1 MTTDPLPPD
10 FDGTVRLF
18 PLPTLVM
25 FPGVVQG
32 LHIFEPRYRQMTADA
47 LATDQ
52 LIAMVLLKPDWEEQ
66 YDAAPPIE
74 PVACV
79 GRIGWSEA
87 LADGRFNLR
96 LRGLCRVRILD
107 EVPTDRLYRTA
118 RVGRVVET
126 APTDLAELR
135 ALRQALAEVVVPR
148 FEANAAAHKQVE
160 ELFAGEAPLGQVCD
174 LLAFTMPLDLPVRQ
188 ALLAEADAGRRAAAL
203 TEALR
208 PFAGTGGRA
217 FPPKFSPN

>member
-47 LATDQ
+47 LSTDQ
-52 LIAMVLLKPDWEEQ
+52 LIAMVLLRPGWEEG
-66 YDAAPPIE
+66 YDGAPAIE

-79 GRIGWSEA
+79 GRIAWSEH
-87 LADGRFNLR
+87 LDDGRYNLR

-118 RVGRVVET
+118 RVGRVVES
-126 APTDLAELR
+126 APTDLDELR
-135 ALRQALAEVVVPR
+135 ALRRSLAEVVLPR
-148 FEANAAAHKQVE
+148 FEGNAAAHKQVG
-160 ELFAGEAPLGQVCD
+160 ELFAGETPLGQVCD
-174 LLAFTMPLDLPVRQ
+174 LLSYAMPMDTAVKQ
-188 ALLAEADAGRRAAAL
+188 ALLAEPDAGRRAAAI
-203 TEALR
+203 TEVLR
-208 PFAGTGGRA
+208 PFTNLGARG